1 MTSADKTFKVLVSE
15 PLSDRA
21 LAYLA
26 EHAEVVRTDAAGAID
41 HIGDADGLVVRTYTQ
56 VNDELL
62 DRAERLKVVGRAGVA
77 LENIDVPAARRRGVE
92 VVHTPAANTLAV
104 VDYTIAAI
112 VRMNRRFRQ
121 MSGYVDGAEFHRM
134 RKGSYGRFLADMTLG
149 IVGCGRI
156 GSRVAAAACGLG
168 MTVLYNDI
176 RPIELTC
183 DAREVDKATLY
194 RQSDVV
200 TIHVPLDDVTHH
212 LIDAEALA
220 GFKDG
225 AQFINAAR
233 GPCVNYADLA
243 GAVRSGK
250 ISAAT
255 IDCHDPEPPPE
266 DYPMFGLDNVT
277 LTPHI
282 AARVPQAVENMCD
295 VVYDII
301 AVLQGKPPQYPA
313 P

>member
-1 MTSADKTFKVLVSE
+1 VENTETTFKVVVSE

-21 LAYLA
+21 LEYLA
-26 EHAEVVRTDAAGAID
+26 QHAEVVRTDAAGAID
-41 HIGDADGLVVRTYTQ
+41 HISDADGLVVRTYTQ
-56 VNDELL
+56 VNEELL

-77 LENIDVPAARRRGVE
+77 IENIDVSAARRRGVQ

-104 VDYTIAAI
+104 VDYTIAAVI
-112 VRMNRRFRQ
+112 RMNRRFWP
-121 MSGYVDGAEFHRM
+121 MSGFVEGDEFHRM
-134 RKGSYGRFLADMTLG
+134 RKGSFGRFLSGMTLG
-149 IVGCGRI
+149 IIGCGRI
-156 GSRVAAAACGLG
+156 GSRVGAAAQALG

-176 RPIELTC
+176 RPIDLDYE
-183 DAREVDKATLY
+183 AREVDKPTLY
-194 RQSDVV
+194 RESDIV
-200 TIHVPLDDVTHH
+200 TIHVPLDESTEA
-212 LIDAEALA
+212 LIDAESLA
-220 GFKDG
+220 MFSDG

-233 GPCVNYADLA
+233 GPCVNYDDL
-243 GAVRSGK
+243 GDAVRSGK

-255 IDCHDPEPPPE
+255 IDCHDPEPPGP

-295 VVYDII
+295 VVYDIV
-301 AVLQGKPPQYPA
+301 AVLQGRDPQYPA

>member
-1 MTSADKTFKVLVSE
+1 MKVVVSE

-21 LAYLA
+21 IDYLA
-26 EHAEVVRTDAAGAID
+26 AHAEIVRTDPDGVLE

-62 DRAERLKVVGRAGVA
+62 GRAERLKVVGRAGVA
-77 LENIDVPAARRRGVE
+77 LENIDVAAARRRGIE
-92 VVHTPAANTLAV
+92 VVHTPEANTPAV
-104 VDYTIAAI
+104 VDYTIAAVI
-112 VRMNRRFRQ
+112 RMNRRFRP
-121 MSGYVDGAEFHRM
+121 MSGFVAGEEFHRM
-134 RKGSYGRFLADMTLG
+134 RKQAYGRFLSGMTLG

-156 GSRVAAAACGLG
+156 GSRVGAAARALG

-176 RPIELTC
+176 RPIEL
-183 DAREVDKATLY
+183 DYEAREVDKPTLY
-194 RQSDVV
+194 RESDIV
-200 TIHVPLDDVTHH
+200 TIHVPLDESTRH
-212 LIDAEALA
+212 LIDAESLA

-233 GPCVNYADLA
+233 GPCVNYPDLA
-243 GAVRSGK
+243 DALRGGK
-250 ISAAT
+250 LQAAT
-255 IDCHDPEPPPE
+255 IDCHDPEPPPA
-266 DYPMFGLDNVT
+266 DYPLFGLRDVT

-295 VVYDII
+295 VVYDVV
-301 AVLQGKPPQYPA
+301 AVLQGRTPQFPA